1 MQPGS
6 THTAFPNH
14 VFAVIPTYGERFH
27 LVSRVIGA
35 ALENGVEKVILVDNG
50 TGSNSRARIRALA
63 GASGGKVLV
72 VSLPENLGS
81 AGGYKAGL
89 ERALDCADCE
99 YIWLL
104 DDDNCPDNDALR
116 EIVNQLREHG
126 DAKRTCLVS
135 NRPAKRE
142 FGKLVANHRNQHL
155 NRNSFLGFHFLRTPL
170 NLLSQKVRDVLNLNR
185 GKACSPFYPRLVY
198 APYGGFFFAKELI
211 WEVGLPNSRF
221 FLYSDDHEYT
231 YRFTRHGCPIYLVP
245 SSIVHDLDVS
255 WHSVK
260 LVRRW
265 VSLFNATIDEARL
278 FYFLRNRTYFEVTNF
293 TTNKAVYFTNMVIY
307 LFLALIMSMLA
318 GPIALGNTMVIR
330 EAIRSGLRADLGKYE
345 NSNF

>member
-1 MQPGS
+1 MSKAGLRPRIC
-6 THTAFPNH
+6 
-14 VFAVIPTYGERFH
+14 AVIVTYGQRKKYLEQVVNC
-27 LVSRVIGA
+27 LLTSSYPVSEMVI
-35 ALENGVEKVILVDNG
+35 VDNDASPA
-50 TGSNSRARIRALA
+50 TKRYLDDLSRKRPFIEIVSNGR
-63 GASGGKVLV
+63 
-72 VSLPENLGS
+72 NLGS
-81 AGGYKAGL
+81 AGGFRRGIEA
-89 ERALDCADCE
+89 ALTRETE
-99 YIWLL
+99 YLWLL

-185 GKACSPFYPRLVY
+185 GKACSPFYPRLLY
-198 APYGGFFFAKELI
+198 APYGGFFFAKELVR
-211 WEVGLPNSRF
+211 EVGLPNSRL

-245 SSIVHDLDVS
+245 SSTVHDLNVS

-260 LVRRW
+260 LMRRR

-293 TTNKAVYFTNMVIY
+293 ATNKAVYFTNMVIY

-318 GPIALGNTMVIR
+318 GPIALGNMMVIR